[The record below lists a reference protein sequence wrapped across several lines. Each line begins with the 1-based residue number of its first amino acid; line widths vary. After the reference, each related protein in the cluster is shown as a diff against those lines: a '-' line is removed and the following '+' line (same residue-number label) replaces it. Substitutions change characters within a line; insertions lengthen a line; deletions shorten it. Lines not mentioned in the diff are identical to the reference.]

1 MFTHHLTT
9 RAGFGLSYI
18 GGILTTNF
26 DIFFKENLLW
36 ECIIKKRVAV
46 TNVEKYR
53 KSLKMIAL

>member
-26 DIFFKENLLW
+26 DIFSKEYLLW
-36 ECIIKKRVAV
+36 ERIIKKGELLQMWR
-46 TNVEKYR
+46 NIENH
-53 KSLKMIAL
+53 